1 MKKTTIAQPRR
12 LGLLQTDGG
21 RAAPPRGRF
30 AYAPGDRIAGDLT
43 VIDHLA
49 VGRFGQ
55 LYQVWSANEWCALT
69 CKIVSPRRRDD
80 RAALAALRR
89 EARILRQVRHP
100 AIVRSFGGGEHDGL
114 PFLLMEYLE
123 GPSLFDV
130 IENGRDRRLEPND
143 AVRVAV
149 HIGAALY
156 HLHRRGF
163 LYLDMKP
170 ANMLLRDGVPVV
182 VDLDAVRRISDQRR
196 PVRRVG
202 TAPYMAP
209 EHVRREPLSRA
220 CDVYGLGALLYEM
233 LTGRWPFEHVYEEEA
248 PSDDDARQYPQ
259 IRGIAP
265 PPVREFAP
273 DVSASLERIVMR
285 CLAPDAADRYASMHP
300 LLLELAEELD
310 EPAALWPAGVTTE
323 RRSTPRG

>member
-1 MKKTTIAQPRR
+1 MKRNSIAEPRP

-43 VIDHLA
+43 VIGHLA
-49 VGRFGQ
+49 VGRYGHI
-55 LYQVWSANEWCALT
+55 YQVWSANEWCALT
-69 CKIVSPRRRDD
+69 CKIVAPARRDE
-80 RAALAALRR
+80 RVALAALRR
-89 EARILRQVRHP
+89 EARILRMVRHP

-130 IENGRDRRLEPND
+130 IENRRDRQLEPSD
-143 AVRVAV
+143 ALRVAIHV
-149 HIGAALY
+149 GAALY

-170 ANMLLRDGVPVV
+170 ANMLVRDGVPVL
-182 VDLDAVRRISDQRR
+182 VDLDAVRRIRDQAR
-196 PVRRVG
+196 PVRRTG

-209 EHVRREPLSRA
+209 EHVRREPLTRA

-233 LTGRWPFEHVYEEEA
+233 LTGRWPFEHVYLEEP
-248 PSDDDARQYPQ
+248 PSDEDARQYPQ
-259 IRGIAP
+259 IRGEAP
-265 PPVREFAP
+265 PPLREFV
-273 DVSASLERIVMR
+273 DCVDASLERIVMK
-285 CLAPDAADRYASMHP
+285 CLAPEPADRYESMHP

-310 EPAALWPAGVTTE
+310 EPASLWPEGVTTE
-323 RRSTPRG
+323 RRSAPRS